1 MFDEKHKKTIRRKD
15 RLAPRKNCAI
25 SVHMNKWEMGKLK
38 ELAVHENVAAGVYM
52 RDLFLRELG
61 RLGISRENDFFA

>member
-1 MFDEKHKKTIRRKD
+1 MFDTPHKRSFPKRAMRT
-15 RLAPRKNCAI
+15 PRKNCAI

-52 RDLFLRELG
+52 RDLLLRELG
-61 RLGISRENDFFA
+61 RLGMSKENDFFA